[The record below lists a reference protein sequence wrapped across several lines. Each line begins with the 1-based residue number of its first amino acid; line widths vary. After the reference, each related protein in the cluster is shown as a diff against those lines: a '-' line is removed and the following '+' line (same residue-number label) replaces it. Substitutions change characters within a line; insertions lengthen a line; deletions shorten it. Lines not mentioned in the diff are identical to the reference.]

1 MKKYILFIACIFSI
15 LPYTSCKKVL
25 EEKMHD
31 AISPSN
37 FYKTAQD
44 AESALNGVFA
54 PLQYQNYYQR
64 TVYIIA
70 DLPGD
75 MFRVNNAN
83 EPRLEFMR
91 CQVSPTNGLNND
103 YWLYSYMM
111 IKNANDV
118 ILYVPGIDM
127 DVAKRNNILGN
138 AYFLR
143 GMAYFDLVRLY
154 GDVPLVLKNTGD
166 QDLFP
171 ARTASDLI
179 YNQVIE
185 DLQFAEANCLHLNEL
200 PASEIGRATSEA
212 ASAMLARV
220 YLQRSSRSFALST
233 DNQSALEECNKVINF
248 STSHPDVLT
257 LVPDY
262 KDIFDVTKK
271 NGPEC
276 IFCIQFGEPPVTWS
290 NISYM
295 FTPASMTGWE
305 SLLPYDSFVNSY
317 DPEDAR
323 RPVVVGIVDEGK
335 TWISKYVDPEMASSG
350 RARQN
355 WIVLRYADV
364 LLMQS
369 EALNNINS
377 GDANKFDGINA
388 IRTRAGLGSKLL
400 DFANTPA
407 SEDFINALVNERLLE
422 LPIEGV
428 RRHDLIRL
436 GKMIAV
442 KASQGFTV
450 DEDHLLLP
458 IPQNERDTN
467 KNLTQNLGY

>member
-1 MKKYILFIACIFSI
+1 
-15 LPYTSCKKVL
+15 
-25 EEKMHD
+25 
-31 AISPSN
+31 
-37 FYKTAQD
+37 
-44 AESALNGVFA
+44 
-54 PLQYQNYYQR
+54 
-64 TVYIIA
+64 
-70 DLPGD
+70 

-83 EPRLEFMR
+83 EPRLQLERF
-91 CQVSPTNGLNND
+91 QVSPTNGLVTD

-127 DVAKRNNILGN
+127 DVTQQNNILGN

-143 GMAYFDLVRLY
+143 GMAYFDLVRLF

-171 ARTASDLI
+171 ERTASDLI
-179 YNQVIE
+179 YDQVIE
-185 DLQFAEANCLHLNEL
+185 DLKFAEANCLHLNEL
-200 PASEIGRATSEA
+200 PAGEIGRATSEA

-220 YLQRSSRSFALST
+220 YLQRSSKSFALAT
-233 DNQSALEECNKVINF
+233 DNQNALEECNKVINF
-248 STSHPDVLT
+248 STSHPDILT

-276 IFCIQFGEPPVTWS
+276 IFSIQFGEPPVVTN

-295 FTPASMTGWE
+295 FTPASMNGWE

-317 DPEDAR
+317 DSVDTRKSANL
-323 RPVVVGIVDEGK
+323 GIIDEGK
-335 TWISKYVDPEMASSG
+335 TWISKYVDPDMASSG
-350 RARQN
+350 RSRQN
-355 WIVLRYADV
+355 WVVLRFADV

-369 EALNNINS
+369 EAMNNINP

-400 DFANTPA
+400 DPGNTPTSA
-407 SEDFINALVNERLLE
+407 DFINALANERLWE

-428 RRHDLIRL
+428 RRHDLIRW
-436 GKMIAV
+436 GKMIEI
-442 KASQGFTV
+442 KASQGHTV

-458 IPQNERDTN
+458 IPQNERDVN
-467 KNLTQNLGY
+467 KNLTQNPGY

>member
-1 MKKYILFIACIFSI
+1 MKKYILFIACIFS
-15 LPYTSCKKVL
+15 LVSYTSCKKSL
-25 EEKMHD
+25 EEQMHD
-31 AISPSN
+31 AISPTN
-37 FYKTAQD
+37 FYKTSQD

-64 TVYIIA
+64 TVYIIS

-75 MFRVNNAN
+75 IFRVNNAN
-83 EPRLEFMR
+83 EPRLQLER

-127 DVAKRNNILGN
+127 DVAQRNNILGN

-185 DLQFAEANCLHLNEL
+185 DLRFAETNCLHLNEL
-200 PASEIGRATSEA
+200 PASEVGRATSEA
-212 ASAMLARV
+212 ASSMLARV
-220 YLQRSSRSFALST
+220 YLQRSSKSFALAT

-248 STSHPDVLT
+248 SASHPDVLT
-257 LVPDY
+257 LVPNY
-262 KDIFDVTKK
+262 QDIFDVTKK

-276 IFCIQFGEPPVTWS
+276 IFSVQFGEPPVVWS

-295 FTPASMTGWE
+295 FTPASMNGWA
-305 SLLPYDSFVNSY
+305 SLLPYDTFVNSY
-317 DPEDAR
+317 DSTDIR
-323 RPVVVGIVDEGK
+323 KVVNASIIDGGK
-335 TWISKYVDPEMASSG
+335 TYISKYVDPGMASSG
-350 RARQN
+350 LARQN
-355 WIVLRYADV
+355 WVVLRYADV

-369 EALNNINS
+369 EAMNNINP

-400 DFANTPA
+400 DPGNTPT
-407 SEDFINALVNERLLE
+407 SEDFINALANERLWE

-428 RRHDLIRL
+428 RRHDLIRW
-436 GKMIAV
+436 GKMIEV

-450 DEDHLLLP
+450 DENHLLLP
-458 IPQNERDTN
+458 IPQNEMDTN
-467 KNLTQNLGY
+467 KNLVQNPGY

>member
-1 MKKYILFIACIFSI
+1 MKKYILFIACIFS
-15 LPYTSCKKVL
+15 LVSYTSCKKQL

-64 TVYIIA
+64 TVYIIS

-83 EPRLEFMR
+83 APRIEIMSF
-91 CQVSPTNGLNND
+91 QVSPTNGLVTD
-103 YWLYSYMM
+103 YWMYSYMM

-127 DVAKRNNILGN
+127 DEARKNNILGN

-143 GMAYFDLVRLY
+143 GMAYFDLVRLF

-171 ARTASDLI
+171 ARTTSDLI
-179 YNQVIE
+179 YNQAIE
-185 DLQFAEANCLHLNEL
+185 DLQFAEANCVHLNEL
-200 PASEIGRATSEA
+200 PSNEIGRATSEA

-220 YLQRSSRSFALST
+220 FLQRSSTSFAVAS
-233 DNQSALEECNKVINF
+233 DNQSALDECNKVISF
-248 STSHPDVLT
+248 SNAHPDVLT

-262 KDIFDVTKK
+262 KDIFDVYKK

-276 IFCIQFGEPPVTWS
+276 IFCIQFGEPPVVWS

-295 FTPASMTGWE
+295 FAPASITGWE

-317 DPEDAR
+317 DPEDTR
-323 RPVVVGIVDEGK
+323 RSVVVGRLDEGK
-335 TWISKYVDPEMASSG
+335 TWVSKYEDPEMASAG
-350 RARQN
+350 RGRQN
-355 WIVLRYADV
+355 WVVLRYADV

-369 EALNNINS
+369 EAMNNINPS
-377 GDANKFDGINA
+377 DANKFDGINA

-400 DFANTPA
+400 DFTNTPTSA
-407 SEDFINALVNERLLE
+407 DFINALANERLWE

-428 RRHDLIRL
+428 RRHDLIRW

-442 KASQGFTV
+442 KAAQGVAV
-450 DEDHLLLP
+450 DENHLLLP
-458 IPQNERDTN
+458 IPQNERDVN
-467 KNLTQNLGY
+467 KNLTQNTGY

>member
-1 MKKYILFIACIFSI
+1 MKKYILIIACIFS
-15 LPYTSCKKVL
+15 LVSYTSCTKML
-25 EEKMHD
+25 EEQMHD
-31 AISPSN
+31 AISPTN

-83 EPRLEFMR
+83 EPRLQLER
-91 CQVSPTNGLNND
+91 CQVSPTNGLVND

-127 DVAKRNNILGN
+127 DEAQKNNILGN
-138 AYFLR
+138 AHFLR
-143 GMAYFDLVRLY
+143 GMAYFDLVRLF
-154 GDVPLVLKNTGD
+154 GDVPLVLVNTGD

-171 ARTASDLI
+171 VRTASDLI
-179 YNQVIE
+179 YNQAIE
-185 DLQFAEANCLHLNEL
+185 DLKFAEANCLHLHEL
-200 PASEIGRATSEA
+200 PSTEIGRATSEA
-212 ASAMLARV
+212 ASSLLARV
-220 YLQRSSRSFALST
+220 YLQRSSRSYAQAT
-233 DNQSALEECNKVINF
+233 DNQSALEECNKVI
-248 STSHPDVLT
+248 SYSVSHPDVLT

-262 KDIFDVTKK
+262 KDNFDVYKK
-271 NGPEC
+271 NGPES
-276 IFCIQFGEPPVTWS
+276 IFAIQFGEPPVTWS

-323 RPVVVGIVDEGK
+323 KPVVVGIVDEGK

-355 WIVLRYADV
+355 WVVLRYADV

-369 EALNNINS
+369 EAMNNINP

-400 DFANTPA
+400 DLVNTPS
-407 SEDFINALVNERLLE
+407 SEDFINALANERLWE

-428 RRHDLIRL
+428 RRHDLIRW
-436 GKMIAV
+436 GKMIDV

-450 DEDHLLLP
+450 DENHLLLP
-458 IPQNERDTN
+458 IPQNERDVN
-467 KNLTQNLGY
+467 ENLTQNDGY